1 MKPTLTDEQTFRHRV
16 SIFDEIGGGPLA
28 VGMSTEI
35 ATQPAA
41 TDKMDTLL
49 AGIKWVFLFLPG
61 ATAMHCWLMM
71 LTLAPVM
78 GAPLQ
83 DMALQTLGGMVVYTF
98 LILLGLGRL
107 TDMRYLKVI
116 AGIVSSTIL
125 SAVVYHILAAF
136 FIGYS
141 SFGWAL
147 LATLPLPILF
157 AQIIKRRI
165 DRDESV

>member
-1 MKPTLTDEQTFRHRV
+1 MKPTFTDEQTFRQRV
-16 SIFDEIGGGPLA
+16 SIFDEIGGGSLT
-28 VGMSTEI
+28 VGSSTEI
-35 ATQPAA
+35 TAQPETA
-41 TDKMDTLL
+41 DKMDTLL

-71 LTLAPVM
+71 LTLAPIM

-83 DMALQTLGGMVVYTF
+83 DMALQTLGGMVIYTF

-107 TDMRYLKVI
+107 TDMRYLKVV
-116 AGIVSSTIL
+116 AGIISSTTL

-136 FIGYS
+136 FIGYG
-141 SFGWAL
+141 SFGWAMF
-147 LATLPLPILF
+147 ATLPLPILF
-157 AQIIKRRI
+157 AHIIKRRI